1 MRDFIGLM
9 NTVFRSQARDK
20 ENRLSWPVG
29 MSRTGLIDNC
39 ISKLV
44 CLDFARRIPETLSL
58 EFVCFCNLLDMKSV
72 QPEVRRLDGIDELL
86 VMSDPLKFSILS
98 VCLILDIVVNCTIVF
113 LLRVSLFSRYVDE
126 CFELVTGLS
135 VSVNSS
141 NTTRQ
146 TMN

>member
-1 MRDFIGLM
+1 
-9 NTVFRSQARDK
+9 
-20 ENRLSWPVG
+20 
-29 MSRTGLIDNC
+29 
-39 ISKLV
+39 
-44 CLDFARRIPETLSL
+44 
-58 EFVCFCNLLDMKSV
+58 MKSV

-86 VMSDPLKFSILS
+86 VMSDPLKFSRLS
-98 VCLILDIVVNCTIVF
+98 TCLILDAVINCTIAF